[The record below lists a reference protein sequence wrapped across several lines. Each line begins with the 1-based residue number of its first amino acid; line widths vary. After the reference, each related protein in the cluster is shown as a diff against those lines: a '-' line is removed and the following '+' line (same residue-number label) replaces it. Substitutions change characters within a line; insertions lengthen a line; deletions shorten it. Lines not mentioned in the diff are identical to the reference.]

1 MRRTLS
7 DWLTYQESLNPAEI
21 ELGLERVAEV
31 AGRLE
36 VRPPEDRV
44 FTVAGTNGKGSC
56 VAALAA
62 VLQGNALRT
71 GVYTSPHLLRYNERI
86 CVAGEPVTDDTLVA
100 AFERVEAARQGVPLT
115 YFEYGTLAA
124 LSVFTAADCDAWVLE
139 VGLGGRLDAVNVI
152 DPDYPVVTTVD
163 LDHQAWLGDTI
174 EAIAGEKA
182 GIYRAGRPAFFG
194 ELPVP
199 QSVQA
204 RVAALGAELVAPEH
218 GYDFT
223 VDEEFGQWAWRGA
236 RVGLRQLVLPA
247 GGLPQVRNQ
256 AVALAALEACEPN
269 WLQPN
274 SLIVAALANCAPAGR
289 MQSLCAE
296 HDWLLDVAHNAQAGR
311 ALAAALERQA
321 PASITMV
328 LGMLGDKQAVAF
340 VREFGS
346 QVQRWI
352 TCDTPGARG
361 ATASQLAELLT
372 PVVAAPVIAGGSVTQ
387 ACERARSLTPA
398 GHLIVVCGSFTVVG
412 PALSW
417 LGLY

>member
-7 DWLTYQESLNPAEI
+7 DWLAYQESLNPAEI
-21 ELGLERVAEV
+21 KLGLERVAAV
-31 AGRLE
+31 LARLD
-36 VRPPEDRV
+36 VHPPPQRV

-62 VLQGNALRT
+62 VLQANALRT

-86 CVAGEPVTDDTLVA
+86 CVAGEPVADAELVA
-100 AFERVEAARQGVPLT
+100 AFERVAAARGDVPLT

-124 LSVFTAADCDAWVLE
+124 LVVFAAARCDAWVLE

-152 DPDYPVVTTVD
+152 DPDFPVITTVD

-204 RVAALGAELVAPEH
+204 RAAELGVELTTPGH
-218 GYDFT
+218 GYQFT
-223 VDEEFGQWAWRGA
+223 VDAEREQWAWQGSAVALKR
-236 RVGLRQLVLPA
+236 LSLPA

-256 AVALAALEACEPN
+256 AVALAALEACEPA
-269 WLQPN
+269 WLQPD
-274 SLIVAALANCAPAGR
+274 SQLVTALAHCAPRGR
-289 MQSLCAE
+289 MQFFRAE
-296 HDWLLDVAHNAQAGR
+296 HDWLLDVAHNVQAGR
-311 ALAAALERQA
+311 ALAAAVARRA
-321 PASITMV
+321 PASVTLV
-328 LGMLGDKQAVAF
+328 LGMFSDKQAM
-340 VREFGS
+340 EFAQQFGA

-352 TCDTPGARG
+352 TCDTPGPRG
-361 ATASQLAELLT
+361 ATADELAALLAPVLSV
-372 PVVAAPVIAGGSVTQ
+372 PVVPGGTVEA
-387 ACERARSLTPA
+387 ACEKARELTPA